1 MESVL
6 PLTMKAVRGII
17 IKYPNSGRGNRPEG
31 EGGALLIEFLLRK
44 FVKDYQNV
52 KDPAVR
58 ERYGTLS
65 GAVGIFLNLMISLG
79 KFTAGVITSSVA
91 VTADAFNNLS
101 DAASSL
107 VTLVGFR
114 LAGQKADDDHPFGHG
129 RIEYLAG
136 LAVSVAILLV
146 GLELAKSAVGK
157 ILHPEAVSFSPLSA
171 GILAASIL
179 VKLWMYVFN
188 RTLSRRIE
196 SAAMAAT
203 AADSLSDCV
212 ATSAVLLGLLA
223 GHFADLSIDGWV
235 GVVVAAFVFKTG
247 WEAAKDTISPL
258 LGQPPDPALV
268 SGIRET
274 VLEHPEVRGVHDLIV
289 HDYGPGHIMA
299 SLHAEVSID
308 ADMAATHDVIDNIER
323 ELGSKYHIM
332 ATIHMDPIATDDS
345 LVNARRDEML
355 ELARQIDPEI
365 TLHDFRMTEGPTHT
379 NLIFD
384 LVVPRKCPMSDGEVR
399 QEMARLAR
407 VRNSRYLTVIQ
418 IDHPYTE

>member
-1 MESVL
+1 M
-6 PLTMKAVRGII
+6 
-17 IKYPNSGRGNRPEG
+17 
-31 EGGALLIEFLLRK
+31 IEFLLRK

-146 GLELAKSAVGK
+146 GVELAKSAVGK

-212 ATSAVLLGLLA
+212 ATSAVLLGLLV

>member
-1 MESVL
+1 M
-6 PLTMKAVRGII
+6 
-17 IKYPNSGRGNRPEG
+17 
-31 EGGALLIEFLLRK
+31 IEFLLQK

-157 ILHPEAVSFSPLSA
+157 ILHPEAVSFSLLSA

>member
-1 MESVL
+1 M
-6 PLTMKAVRGII
+6 
-17 IKYPNSGRGNRPEG
+17 
-31 EGGALLIEFLLRK
+31 IEFLLRK

-157 ILHPEAVSFSPLSA
+157 ILHPEAVSFSLLSA
-171 GILAASIL
+171 GILAVSIL

-212 ATSAVLLGLLA
+212 ATSAVLLGLLV

-365 TLHDFRMTEGPTHT
+365 TLHDFRMTDGPTHT

-407 VRNSRYLTVIQ
+407 ARNSRYLTVIQ